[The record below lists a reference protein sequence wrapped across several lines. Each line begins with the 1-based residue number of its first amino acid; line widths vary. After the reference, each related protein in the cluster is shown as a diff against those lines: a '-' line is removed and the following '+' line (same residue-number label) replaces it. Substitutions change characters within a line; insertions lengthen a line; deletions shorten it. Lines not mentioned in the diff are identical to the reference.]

1 MSGACV
7 LSVLTFVA
15 SVLILAFDLLPR
27 CIA

>member
-7 LSVLTFVA
+7 VSVLIFAA
-15 SVLILAFDLLPR
+15 SVMILAFDLLPR